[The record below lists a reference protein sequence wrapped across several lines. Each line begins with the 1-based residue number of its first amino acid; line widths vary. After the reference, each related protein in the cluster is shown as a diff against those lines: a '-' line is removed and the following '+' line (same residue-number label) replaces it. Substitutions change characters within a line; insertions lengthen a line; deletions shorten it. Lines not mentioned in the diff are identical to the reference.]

1 VARAFNL
8 TAEELQSRVLARWAA
23 GEAIEF
29 EDRRWEP
36 GRAKLTIYEARA
48 LAGEEM
54 GLGRGWGTV
63 TRDGEDVTERLL
75 SAVQPAAVPDFKQ
88 RLLAELAGGPLPLGR
103 IVELAGEPGRRAS
116 ERLAVAEQAVWEL
129 AHEGRI
135 HLLEHGRQVPPERW
149 QALLLRWDAWASGAV
164 SVQRNEH

>member
-1 VARAFNL
+1 
-8 TAEELQSRVLARWAA
+8 
-23 GEAIEF
+23 
-29 EDRRWEP
+29 
-36 GRAKLTIYEARA
+36 
-48 LAGEEM
+48 
-54 GLGRGWGTV
+54 V